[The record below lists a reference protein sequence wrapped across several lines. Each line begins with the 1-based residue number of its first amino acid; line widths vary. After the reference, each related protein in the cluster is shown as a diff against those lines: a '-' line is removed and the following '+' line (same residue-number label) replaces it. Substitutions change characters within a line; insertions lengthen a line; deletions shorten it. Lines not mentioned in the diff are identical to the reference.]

1 MAGRFILFEN
11 TRPFDLEMGML
22 HTAND
27 ILYWVHNSATAEL
40 TGLLLLDYTVS
51 RKPLG

>member
-11 TRPFDLEMGML
+11 TRPFGPEMGML
-22 HTAND
+22 HTTND
-27 ILYWVHNSATAEL
+27 TLYWVHNSATAEL
-40 TGLLLLDYTVS
+40 TSLFLLEYTVS